1 MSELKPGDAKLV
13 QWLAEAH
20 AKEAELEAD
29 LSAHIAMTT
38 RDTHRKRLKEHLKET
53 RSHKKLVERRIKR
66 LGGDP
71 PGSGLVAV
79 PGEVAG
85 KAVAA
90 VKGQVGTVRAALTGE
105 TEMHLRNAQ
114 EELREE
120 HVEIAI
126 YTRIADFADAIGD
139 RETAKLARDI
149 LRDERRMAKFL
160 EAEIGR
166 LVKRTV
172 VEVVPARD
180 RAATPK
186 RRPAKRKPAK
196 AAA

>member
-1 MSELKPGDAKLV
+1 MSEMKPGDAKLV

-29 LSAHIAMTT
+29 LTAHIAMVT
-38 RDTHRKRLKEHLKET
+38 RDTHRKRLREHLKET
-53 RSHKKLVERRIKR
+53 RRHKKLVEQRIKR

-71 PGSGLVAV
+71 PGSGIVAV
-79 PGEVAG
+79 PGEIAG

-90 VKGQVGTVRAALTGE
+90 VKGQVGAARAALTGE
-105 TEMHLRNAQ
+105 TEMHVRHAQ

-120 HVEIAI
+120 NVEIAI
-126 YTRIADFADAIGD
+126 YTRIAEFADAIGD
-139 RETAKLARDI
+139 RETAKMAREI

-160 EAEIGR
+160 EAELTR

-172 VEVVPARD
+172 VEVVPAAD
-180 RAATPK
+180 RAAKKP
-186 RRPAKRKPAK
+186 RKKPRAK